1 MNELC
6 RRFVLIIAILC
17 FNFAVS
23 AQNGGSFVTV
33 SYQKGTLKDVLD
45 DISSQTGFLFV
56 YNSSQVDDKVTLDIK
71 VKHKDLEQVL
81 TKISEI
87 LDFQYI
93 ITEKQII
100 LKPRRTEVRT
110 KEGDNSKLPV
120 ISGYVRDFKTK
131 EVLIGATISVEGKN
145 IGTATNAYGYYSL
158 PLSRGEY
165 TFIYSYLGYKR
176 EYVKVVLSG
185 SVDINKELEETE
197 NTIEAISISG
207 GGNNAGP
214 KESLGK
220 SGSSINVKCFAQY
233 SGLVLGGDLAG
244 ILATDHGI
252 TRLSDGSA
260 FYSVRGGG
268 KDQ

>member
-33 SYQKGTLKDVLD
+33 SYQKDTLKDVLD

-100 LKPRRTEVRT
+100 
-110 KEGDNSKLPV
+110 
-120 ISGYVRDFKTK
+120 
-131 EVLIGATISVEGKN
+131 
-145 IGTATNAYGYYSL
+145 
-158 PLSRGEY
+158 PLS
-165 TFIYSYLGYKR
+165 
-176 EYVKVVLSG
+176 VLCTRWT
-185 SVDINKELEETE
+185 VH
-197 NTIEAISISG
+197 
-207 GGNNAGP
+207 
-214 KESLGK
+214 
-220 SGSSINVKCFAQY
+220 
-233 SGLVLGGDLAG
+233 LA
-244 ILATDHGI
+244 
-252 TRLSDGSA
+252 S
-260 FYSVRGGG
+260 
-268 KDQ
+268 